1 MLNCLMQLPSRVT
14 FDPQVMSGKACI
26 RGMRI
31 TVSIVLQMLAKYPSD
46 FVLASYPELEPED
59 IRASL
64 EFAAYLAQER
74 ALAA

>member
-1 MLNCLMQLPSRVT
+1 MNLPSRVT

-31 TVSIVLQMLAKYPSD
+31 TVSTVLQMLAKYPAD
-46 FVLASYPELEPED
+46 TVLASYPELEPED
-59 IRASL
+59 IRAAL